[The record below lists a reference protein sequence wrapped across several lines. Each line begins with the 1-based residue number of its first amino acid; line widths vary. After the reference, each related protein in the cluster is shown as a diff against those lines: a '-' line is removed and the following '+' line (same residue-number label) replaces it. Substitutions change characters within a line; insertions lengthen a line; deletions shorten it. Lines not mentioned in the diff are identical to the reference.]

1 MLTMR
6 IAALTLLFVTS
17 TASLLSAAP
26 VREENAERVS
36 YSGKS
41 AKPRVQAPAE
51 PGWIELASETP
62 ASHGREFIEVDAGAG
77 ALTQLRLTARSGRP
91 GIRAVRVEYKDGSH
105 KVFEVDKSLGA
116 ARGPAIVDLRG
127 ARAVIQVIVVT
138 DRTSP
143 GSYVLEGNVADHIAT
158 R

>member
-1 MLTMR
+1 MR
-6 IAALTLLFVTS
+6 IAALTVLFVTG

-36 YSGKS
+36 YSGKHDK
-41 AKPRVQAPAE
+41 ARVQAPTE

-62 ASHGREFIEVDAGAG
+62 ASHGREFIEVDASAG

-91 GIRAVRVEYKDGSH
+91 GIQAVRVEYKDGSH
-105 KVFEVDKSLGA
+105 RVFEVEKTLGA

-127 ARAVIQVIVVT
+127 ARTVIEVIVMT
-138 DRTSP
+138 DRRSP
-143 GSYVLEGNVADHIAT
+143 GSYVLEGNIADSVAT